1 MDPPQSCHH
10 AHNRIW
16 RVAWACV
23 GNVRQTHPTT
33 TGSLGHWPILTA
45 NPSVRIANS
54 CTRTCAMLSGVV
66 STEWMTCCIIASKF
80 LNIALAQYESWVLQ
94 LKSTAYLLY
103 RYVLHKWL
111 RLWCQPTL
119 AHGSVS
125 QTRKTEWLQLL
136 PRLMPRT
143 LLPALRFLQ
152 HASGPS
158 FSFAVAAADR
168 GAPHDSLA
176 RKGLSKLADASYV
189 LPHTTLLLGHGQLPL
204 SAVLFFFSF
213 CLLRVGA
220 PCTCSA

>member
-1 MDPPQSCHH
+1 M
-10 AHNRIW
+10 
-16 RVAWACV
+16 
-23 GNVRQTHPTT
+23 
-33 TGSLGHWPILTA
+33 TGHLAL
-45 NPSVRIANS
+45 
-54 CTRTCAMLSGVV
+54 
-66 STEWMTCCIIASKF
+66 F

-94 LKSTAYLLY
+94 LKSTAYLLC

-111 RLWCQPTL
+111 RLWCQPML

-189 LPHTTLLLGHGQLPL
+189 LPRTTLLLGHGQLPL
-204 SAVLFFFSF
+204 YDVLLFLSC
-213 CLLRVGA
+213 CLLRGRSMYLFRMT
-220 PCTCSA
+220 CTVVPRAVYKRMYAATSCGRPIPPSSG